1 MRSDWYLDFFQGVT
15 VEFWRRAAAPEL
27 TAVEAGFLAG
37 IFPAGSR
44 LLDAPCG
51 TGRHALALGR
61 RGYRVVGVD
70 GSAEFLADGRAEL
83 ARGVQ
88 GVELVQADIQDL
100 PVDGDFDGAY
110 CFGNSFGYFEYPGM
124 VRFVRRV
131 AAVLKPG
138 GRFVVQ
144 TGMAAESILPQLE
157 TEAVYEV
164 GDIRMTLHNR
174 YDAANSCLET
184 EGFFDQAGRRES
196 RRWWHWV
203 YTVGELRRLLGTA
216 GLEVVDLY
224 GSMDRTPYRV
234 GDPQLLLV
242 AAKTG

>member
-1 MRSDWYLDFFQGVT
+1 MRSDWYVDFFQGVT
-15 VEFWRRAAAPEL
+15 VELWRRAATPALTGPE
-27 TAVEAGFLAG
+27 ADFLAG
-37 IFPAGSR
+37 LFPAGSR

-51 TGRHALALGR
+51 TGRHAVALAR
-61 RGYRVVGVD
+61 RGCCVVGVD

-83 ARGVQ
+83 ARDALDVEFVQ
-88 GVELVQADIQDL
+88 GDIQAL
-100 PVDGDFDGAY
+100 AVEGVFDGAY

-131 AAVLKPG
+131 ADVLKPG

-144 TGMAAESILPQLE
+144 TGMAAESILPHLDQ
-157 TEAVYEV
+157 EAVYEV
-164 GDIRMTLHNR
+164 GDIRMTLHNH
-174 YDAANSCLET
+174 YDATESCLET
-184 EGFFDQAGRRES
+184 EGIFEQNGRRES

-203 YTVGELRRLLGTA
+203 YTVGEMRRLLGTA

-224 GSMDRTPYRV
+224 ASTDRAPYRV

-242 AAKTG
+242 ARKPV